1 MAKILITGGAG
12 YIGSHT
18 TREMCKHDEVTV
30 LDNLSTG
37 NEKLIWGE
45 AQFVN
50 LDLRDR
56 DALIDFFKNNQFD
69 AVIHFAAL
77 SCVEE
82 STQQPELYTENN
94 VDGSINLLDA
104 MKAGNCRQMIF
115 SSTAATYGEP
125 ETMPITEETPTNPI
139 NPYGETKLAIEQE
152 MQKRHEKGELDYV
165 VLRYFNVAGASEDSR
180 LGEMREHETHLIPLI
195 FERALAGKPLYI
207 FGTDYPTKD
216 GTCIRDYIHVLDLVN
231 GHLLALD
238 YLEKN
243 GGAHL
248 FNLGSGCGF
257 SVKEVLEVCKWVC
270 GIDFEIIEADRRAGD
285 PPVLVASNEKARKE
299 LKWNVNYSLEQICRD
314 SWNWFNREK

>member
-12 YIGSHT
+12 YIGSHM
-18 TREMCKHDEVTV
+18 TREMCKHDDVTV

-45 AQFVN
+45 AEFVN

-56 DALIDFFKNNQFD
+56 EAILDFFINNKFD

-77 SCVEE
+77 SAVGE
-82 STQQPELYTENN
+82 SMEQPELYEENN
-94 VDGSINLLDA
+94 VQGSINLLDG
-104 MKAGNCRQMIF
+104 MKAGGCRKIIF

-125 ETMPITEETPTNPI
+125 EEMPITEETPTNPI
-139 NPYGETKLAIEQE
+139 NPYGETKLAIEKE
-152 MQKRHEKGELDYV
+152 MHARAEKGELDFV
-165 VLRYFNVAGASEDSR
+165 ILRYFNVAGASEDAR
-180 LGEMREHETHLIPLI
+180 LGEMRENETHLIPLI
-195 FERALAGKPLYI
+195 FERAKAGKPLYI
-207 FGTDYPTKD
+207 FGNDYPTPD
-216 GTCIRDYIHVLDLVN
+216 GTCVRDYIHVLDLVD

-238 YLEKN
+238 YLEKE
-243 GGAHL
+243 GGAHI

-285 PPVLVASNEKARKE
+285 PPVLIASPEKAKNI
-299 LKWNVNYSLEQICRD
+299 LKWNVNRSLEQICRD
-314 SWNWFNREK
+314 AWNWFNK